1 MSARLIGTSGADDLR
16 GDESRPSPQD
26 IYGRNGDDRLVSVE
40 HGDRAVDNL
49 YGGAGDDRL
58 ELDFFSTTTDSVFH
72 GGLGYDTLAI
82 TGDLVGLLN
91 ADVRSIEALELSG
104 GSHAQINLSQLNDSA
119 FARGLA
125 LSSTGGSAQ
134 LEIGV
139 GVAGGSVNLT
149 ELTFTT
155 WAPTN
160 VIVVW
165 GSAKN
170 DTFVGSAA
178 ADVIKGGAGND
189 GFYWKPAS
197 TLAPQGD
204 GLEGQD
210 GDDVF
215 VVNGGSRGPHL
226 GYADGGAGVD
236 TLSVT
241 ATSVYFSSD
250 LTQSRLTSIERIILG
265 DNDAN
270 VRLELLGS
278 QFGGTGVAADALV
291 SGGGAGSATLQVSA
305 GPSESAAGTPDVD
318 LSGLRFTSWSQTGVR
333 PDQIVIG
340 GGDRDDVL
348 IGSSQ
353 SDQIHG
359 GRGADRMQGG
369 LGDDRYWV
377 DDASDTIVESANGGR
392 DVVETSVSYRLMNGQ
407 VEELRVSL
415 DGFLADIDL
424 TGNKRG
430 NLVVGG
436 DGDNVLKGLSGK
448 DRLFG
453 GDGDDILHGGAHADV
468 LTGGTGQDIFV
479 FDTALGSIDAIK
491 DFSHADDAIALD
503 DAVFTAFQGG
513 RAGSA
518 EIYDHLFYDGR
529 TGYLYYDADGT
540 EGAGARV
547 AFAKLAAGLTD
558 VDASDVIII

>member
-1 MSARLIGTSGADDLR
+1 MSNRLIGTSGADDLR
-16 GDESRPSPQD
+16 GDALRPSPQD

-40 HGDRAVDNL
+40 HRDGGVDSL

-58 ELDFFSTTTDSVFH
+58 ELDFFSTTTESVFH
-72 GGLGYDTLAI
+72 GGAGYDTLAI
-82 TGDLVGLLN
+82 TGRLVGLLK
-91 ADVRSIEALELSG
+91 ADVQSVEALELAG
-104 GSHAQINLSQLNDSA
+104 GAHAQINLSQLNDVD

-139 GVAGGSVNLT
+139 DTTSGSVNLT
-149 ELTFTT
+149 ELTFTN
-155 WAPTN
+155 WDPTN
-160 VIVVW
+160 VIVIW
-165 GSAKN
+165 GSANN
-170 DTFVGSAA
+170 DMFVGSAA
-178 ADVIKGGAGND
+178 TDIMKGGAGND

-204 GLEGQD
+204 GMEGQD
-210 GDDVF
+210 GDDTFIVT
-215 VVNGGSRGPHL
+215 GGSRGPHL
-226 GYADGGAGVD
+226 GNADGGAGVD

-250 LTQSRLTSIERIILG
+250 LTQSRLTSIEQIVLG
-265 DNDAN
+265 GNDAN

-305 GPSESAAGTPDVD
+305 GPTAPAGSTPDVD
-318 LSGLRFTSWSQTGVR
+318 LSGLRFTSWTQTGVR
-333 PDQIVIG
+333 PDQVVIS
-340 GGDRDDVL
+340 GGDRNDFL

-353 SDQIHG
+353 SDQIYG
-359 GRGADRMQGG
+359 GRGADRMVGG
-369 LGDDRYWV
+369 LGNDRYFV
-377 DDASDTIVESANGGR
+377 DDASDTIIETANGGR

-430 NLVVGG
+430 NLLVGG

-448 DRLFG
+448 DNLFG
-453 GDGDDILHGGAHADV
+453 GAGDDILHGGAHADI
-468 LTGGTGQDIFV
+468 LTGGAGRDIFV
-479 FDTALGSIDAIK
+479 FDTALGSIDVIK

-503 DAVFTAFQGG
+503 DAIFTAFQGG
-513 RAGSA
+513 RTGSA
-518 EIYDHLFYDGR
+518 EIYDHLFYDGQ
-529 TGYLYYDADGT
+529 TGYLYYDADGID
-540 EGAGARV
+540 GAGARV
-547 AFAKLAAGLTD
+547 AFAKLTAGLTD